1 MGPASRP
8 IRADMMDRARALV
21 PALRAK
27 ALQTERDRVIPPE
40 THRAFQEAG
49 FYKVFQ
55 PVRYGGYEMSIS
67 MLVEIGGELGRGCG
81 SSAWIFTN
89 LATQNWIIGMHQP
102 QAQDDVWDSNPDA
115 LCASAFPTQ
124 GGSGRY
130 VDGGIVLNGI
140 WSFASGIDFA

>member
-1 MGPASRP
+1 MLASFPARMVNQKPADLGIPNRFSPNSSRFSRP

-81 SSAWIFTN
+81 SSA
-89 LATQNWIIGMHQP
+89 
-102 QAQDDVWDSNPDA
+102 
-115 LCASAFPTQ
+115 
-124 GGSGRY
+124 
-130 VDGGIVLNGI
+130 
-140 WSFASGIDFA
+140 